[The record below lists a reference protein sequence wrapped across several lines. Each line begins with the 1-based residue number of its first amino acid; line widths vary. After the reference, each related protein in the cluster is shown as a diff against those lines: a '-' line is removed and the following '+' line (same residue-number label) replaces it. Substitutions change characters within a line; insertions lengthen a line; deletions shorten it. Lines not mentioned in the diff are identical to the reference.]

1 MNIAT
6 RVLLELQET
15 TLLAARAARGL
26 FKRPRYIPESIAQ
39 MDAIGVGSLT
49 IIILTGFFTG
59 GVLTLQ
65 TYPTLKYYGAQ
76 GQTGYLVAL
85 SLIRELGP
93 VLTALMVTGRVG
105 SAIAAELGSMS
116 VSQQID
122 AMRALGTD
130 PVRKLVTPRIIAL
143 LITLPLLTVI
153 GDVVG
158 IVGGWSVAGGLYGMS
173 SDMFFSSVRDGIS
186 TDDIIGGIIKPM
198 VFMASTD
205 IEINPTTLPPSY
217 DGQVSEDAA
226 ESTFAEVDDRERA
239 IPAIEFRDVHLSFD
253 ERKVL
258 NGLTFKVMKGETKII
273 LGGSGCG
280 KSTTIKLVLGLLKPD
295 SGQILVDG
303 EDITNYTELE
313 MMRVRKKIGM
323 VFQEG
328 ALFDSLSVY
337 DNVAF
342 RLHEQGVPEEEVE
355 PEVRRMLR
363 FVNLEDAIDK
373 MPIEL
378 SGGMRRRVGI
388 ARALVGD
395 PKIVMFDEPTAGL
408 DPPTARTICELA
420 MKLRDLED
428 VSSIFVTHEM
438 NNLEYLSSE
447 YAVVN
452 DAGDVVFELEGERL
466 CLINTKVLMLRDG
479 QPIFSGTDEALKKA
493 EDPYIQ
499 KFLRG
504 H

>member
-1 MNIAT
+1 MAT
-6 RVLLELQET
+6 TDLNVT
-15 TLLAARAARGL
+15 
-26 FKRPRYIPESIAQ
+26 RPEIPAHA
-39 MDAIGVGSLT
+39 D
-49 IIILTGFFTG
+49 
-59 GVLTLQ
+59 
-65 TYPTLKYYGAQ
+65 
-76 GQTGYLVAL
+76 
-85 SLIRELGP
+85 
-93 VLTALMVTGRVG
+93 GR
-105 SAIAAELGSMS
+105 
-116 VSQQID
+116 
-122 AMRALGTD
+122 
-130 PVRKLVTPRIIAL
+130 
-143 LITLPLLTVI
+143 
-153 GDVVG
+153 
-158 IVGGWSVAGGLYGMS
+158 
-173 SDMFFSSVRDGIS
+173 
-186 TDDIIGGIIKPM
+186 
-198 VFMASTD
+198 
-205 IEINPTTLPPSY
+205 
-217 DGQVSEDAA
+217 VSEDAA
-226 ESTFAEVDDRERA
+226 ESTFAEVDDRRRE
-239 IPAIEFRDVHLSFD
+239 IPAIEFRDVHLAFDDREVLSGLSF
-253 ERKVL
+253 KVL
-258 NGLTFKVMKGETKII
+258 KGETKII

-295 SGQILVDG
+295 SGQVLVDG
-303 EDITNYTELE
+303 EDITNYGEDE

-438 NNLEYLSSE
+438 NNLHYLSSE

-452 DAGDVVFELEGERL
+452 DEGEVVFEKEGERL

-479 QPIFSGTDEALKKA
+479 RPIFSGTDETLNKA

-499 KFLRG
+499 RFLRG

>member
-1 MNIAT
+1 
-6 RVLLELQET
+6 
-15 TLLAARAARGL
+15 
-26 FKRPRYIPESIAQ
+26 
-39 MDAIGVGSLT
+39 
-49 IIILTGFFTG
+49 
-59 GVLTLQ
+59 
-65 TYPTLKYYGAQ
+65 
-76 GQTGYLVAL
+76 
-85 SLIRELGP
+85 
-93 VLTALMVTGRVG
+93 
-105 SAIAAELGSMS
+105 
-116 VSQQID
+116 
-122 AMRALGTD
+122 
-130 PVRKLVTPRIIAL
+130 
-143 LITLPLLTVI
+143 
-153 GDVVG
+153 
-158 IVGGWSVAGGLYGMS
+158 
-173 SDMFFSSVRDGIS
+173 
-186 TDDIIGGIIKPM
+186 
-198 VFMASTD
+198 MASTD
-205 IEINPTTLPPSY
+205 VEIHKSVPPIV
-217 DGQVSEDAA
+217 DGRVSEEAA
-226 ESTFAEVDDRERA
+226 ESTFAAEDDRDRA
-239 IPAIEFRDVHLSFD
+239 IPAIEFRDVHLAFD

-258 NGLTFKVMKGETKII
+258 DGLTFKVMKGETKII

-295 SGQILVDG
+295 AGRILVDG
-303 EDITNYTELE
+303 EDITDFTELE

-342 RLHEQGVPEEEVE
+342 RLHEQAVPEEEVE

-420 MKLRDLED
+420 IKLRDLED

-452 DAGDVVFELEGERL
+452 DEGEVIYEKEGERL
-466 CLINTKVLMLRDG
+466 CLINTKVMMMRDG
-479 QPIFSGTDEALKKA
+479 KPIFSGTDEALKKA
-493 EDPYIQ
+493 DDRYIQ
-499 KFLRG
+499 RFLRG